1 MKNYPK
7 LYGIIGII
15 VATEKEKQ
23 AFLEVFGEP
32 DYIYDDHEPGYKIY
46 TWLTPMGDRKIHL
59 LCSSYGE
66 IAAAAATQ
74 YLIDKCRVYYII
86 NYGVAG
92 GLHEDHTAHKVGVV
106 KKVVHYGF
114 DLSADGYPV
123 GKYPNQENLFISPEE
138 EALPQEILADLP
150 EFVCA
155 SADKFVGPGKPKQKL
170 RRKFGADICEMEA
183 AGIVI
188 TCNRNH
194 VPCSLIK
201 SVSDGVDEGGEAFER
216 NVTSAAKVCVEVIA
230 RYIL

>member
-1 MKNYPK
+1 MKEYPK
-7 LYGIIGII
+7 FSGTIGII
-15 VATEKEKQ
+15 VATEKEER
-23 AFLEVFGEP
+23 AFLEIFGEP
-32 DYIYDDHEPGYKIY
+32 DIIYNDYPNYEIAEWFSAEH
-46 TWLTPMGDRKIHL
+46 RIHL
-59 LCSSYGE
+59 LRSGYGE
-66 IAAAAATQ
+66 IAAASATQ
-74 YLIDKCRVYYII
+74 YLIDEYEVDCVI

-92 GLHEDHTAHKVGVV
+92 GLHEDHAAHKVGVV

-138 EALPQEILADLP
+138 EVLPQEILADLP

-155 SADKFVGPGKPKQKL
+155 SADKFVGPGEPKQEL